1 MLFDTTVTLCI
12 ILNTAFLA
20 VEHHGMSQEL
30 KDVLD
35 IGNKVFTTFFTCE
48 AVLKLIACSK
58 EYFQS
63 GWNIFDLIIVIASLV
78 DLSVENINGIS
89 VLRGMRLMR
98 VLKLAQSW
106 TTMKVLLSIIISTL
120 GALGNLTFLLIIV
133 IYIFAVLGMQ
143 LFAKTYTAENFYPD
157 RVPRWNFTDFF
168 HSFMMIFR
176 ILCGEWVEPLWDC
189 MRAESKVGVAQSC
202 LLIFLPALVV
212 GNFMV
217 LNLFLALLLN
227 SFNSEE
233 LKSRK
238 ETILVR
244 HIDTEERSKFSVSK
258 IADKSPL

>member
-1 MLFDTTVTLCI
+1 
-12 ILNTAFLA
+12 
-20 VEHHGMSQEL
+20 MSEDL
-30 KDVLD
+30 KHVLD
-35 IGNKVFTTFFTCE
+35 IGNQVFTTFFTLE
-48 AVLKLIACSK
+48 AILELMALSK
-58 EYFQS
+58 EYFHS
-63 GWNIFDLIIVIASLV
+63 GWNIFDLIIVIASLI
-78 DLSVENINGIS
+78 DLSVESINGIS

-143 LFAKTYTAENFYPD
+143 LFGKTYTDENFYPD

-176 ILCGEWVEPLWDC
+176 ILCGEWIEPLWDC
-189 MRAESKVGVAQSC
+189 MRAEGKVGVAESC
-202 LLIFLPALVV
+202 LTIFLPALVV

-227 SFNSEE
+227 SFNCEE

-238 ETILVR
+238 EEVR
-244 HIDTEERSKFSVSK
+244 GEATSIVTKKLNKLKEIVS
-258 IADKSPL
+258 